1 MKMSKSKSYFA
12 LIFLLYIL
20 LCLLKIDK
28 DLYAIQENVHL
39 PHQTNNEQ
47 PFFKTP
53 SNSYIITSDFFKF
66 SKSVVKKNVQVD
78 YISIWRSILLTY
90 NSHIK
95 YLLKFHKSF
104 SIPLTR
110 IVSILHKQNIS
121 HKSSY
126 DEELDC
132 SF

>member
-1 MKMSKSKSYFA
+1 MSNSKFYFT
-12 LIFLLYIL
+12 LIFLAYVF
-20 LCLLKIDK
+20 LCFFKIDR
-28 DLYAIQENVHL
+28 DLYAIQENVCL
-39 PHQTNNEQ
+39 PNQTNNER

-95 YLLKFHKSF
+95 YLLKFHKSS
-104 SIPLTR
+104 SIPLAR
-110 IVSILHKQNIS
+110 IVSILHKQNVS

-132 SF
+132 NF

>member
-1 MKMSKSKSYFA
+1 MRKSKFYFT
-12 LIFLLYIL
+12 LIFLVYIF
-20 LCLLKIDK
+20 LCFFKIDR
-28 DLYAIQENVHL
+28 DLYAIQKNVRL

-47 PFFKTP
+47 PFLKNP

-66 SKSVVKKNVQVD
+66 SKSVVKKSVQVD

-95 YLLKFHKSF
+95 YLLKLHKSS
-104 SIPLTR
+104 SIPLAM
-110 IVSILHKQNIS
+110 IVSILHKQNIY

-126 DEELDC
+126 DEEPDC
-132 SF
+132 NF